1 MIDWVSAVLPC
12 DHDPSKLT
20 SGIVMSFDALLNQEW
35 TVNKKL
41 SVEGS
46 YSSKI
51 QVKSNDNSREI
62 YISGNPTKFLQGH
75 NLFGSNDLRG
85 LMNKFFDELLK
96 HDELGLSPN
105 HFQLA
110 DIRNGE
116 YELTRVD
123 VNETWHLSNQKDV
136 LAWIRAVG
144 ETAFLKHR
152 GAGQFSGDTAYFGKN
167 SRRWS
172 LKCYSKGLEILAKGH
187 KLPPEL
193 SIPEMIEYAQ
203 KALRIEGVIRQMELK
218 RRSLN
223 RACNWDIDTAEELLL
238 EYISKLE
245 MSDVFMLDESVLDTL
260 PPRLRL
266 TYQAWLN
273 GDDLKSVFTH
283 RTFYRV
289 RKEMEKYG
297 IDISTKSP
305 KEKTNVIPLIRV
317 LEAKPVGIPDWA
329 YEKGLVA

>member
-1 MIDWVSAVLPC
+1 
-12 DHDPSKLT
+12 
-20 SGIVMSFDALLNQEW
+20 MSFDAQGENEW
-35 TVNKKL
+35 TVNKTL
-41 SVEGS
+41 TVEGS

-51 QVKSNDNSREI
+51 QIKSHTENQI

-75 NLFGSNDLRG
+75 NLFGTNDLVG
-85 LMNKFFDELLK
+85 LMGKFFDELLK
-96 HDELGLSPN
+96 HEQLGLCPDPFEYAN
-105 HFQLA
+105 IKDGH
-110 DIRNGE
+110 

-123 VNETWHLSNQKDV
+123 VNETWHLNNQKDV
-136 LAWIRAVG
+136 LSWIRAVG
-144 ETAFLKHR
+144 ETAYLKHR

-167 SRRWS
+167 SRRWA

-203 KALRIEGVIRQMELK
+203 KALRIEGVTRQLELK
-218 RRSLN
+218 RRSLHV
-223 RACNWDIDTAEELLL
+223 ASNWDIDTAEELLL

-245 MSDVFMLDESVLDTL
+245 MSDVYMLDQSVLDTL

-305 KEKTNVIPLIRV
+305 KEKNNVIPLIRV

-329 YEKGLVA
+329 YEKNLVA

>member
-1 MIDWVSAVLPC
+1 MIDWVSAILPC
-12 DHDPSKLT
+12 KHDPSKLI
-20 SGIVMSFDALLNQEW
+20 SGLVMSFDAQGNNEW
-35 TVNKKL
+35 TVNKTL

-51 QVKSNDNSREI
+51 QIKSHTENQI

-75 NLFGSNDLRG
+75 NLFGSNDLVSIMG
-85 LMNKFFDELLK
+85 KFFDELLTHK
-96 HDELGLSPN
+96 NLGLCPDP
-105 HFQLA
+105 FQYA
-110 DIRNGE
+110 NIKDGH

-123 VNETWHLSNQKDV
+123 VNETWHLNSQKDV
-136 LAWIRAVG
+136 QAWIRAVG
-144 ETAFLKHR
+144 ETAYLKHR

-167 SRRWS
+167 SRRWA

-193 SIPEMIEYAQ
+193 ATPEMLEYAQ
-203 KALRIEGVIRQMELK
+203 KALRIEGVTRQLELK
-218 RRSLN
+218 RRQLHVAS
-223 RACNWDIDTAEELLL
+223 NWDIDTAEELLL

-245 MSDVFMLDESVLDTL
+245 MSDVYMLKDDVLDSL

-273 GDDLKSVFTH
+273 GDDLKTVLP
-283 RTFYRV
+283 RPTFYRY
-289 RKEMEKYG
+289 RKQILEYG
-297 IDISTKSP
+297 VDISSKSP
-305 KEKTNVIPLIRV
+305 KEKSNVIPLIRV

-329 YEKGLVA
+329 YERNLVA

>member
-1 MIDWVSAVLPC
+1 MIDWVSAILPC
-12 DHDPSKLT
+12 KHDPSKLQD
-20 SGIVMSFDALLNQEW
+20 GFVMAYDAQGQNEW
-35 TVNKKL
+35 VVNRTL

-51 QVKSNDNSREI
+51 QIKSHTENQI

-75 NLFGSNDLRG
+75 NLFGTNDLVG
-85 LMNKFFDELLK
+85 LMGKFFDELLK
-96 HDELGLSPN
+96 HPELGLCPDP
-105 HFQLA
+105 FQYA
-110 DIRNGE
+110 NIKDGH

-123 VNETWHLSNQKDV
+123 VNETWHLNNQKDV

-144 ETAFLKHR
+144 ETAYLRHR

-167 SRRWS
+167 SRRWA
-172 LKCYSKGLEILAKGH
+172 LKCYSKGLEILARGH

-193 SIPEMIEYAQ
+193 AIPEMLEYAQ
-203 KALRIEGVIRQMELK
+203 KALRIEGVTRQLELK
-218 RRSLN
+218 RRSLHV
-223 RACNWDIDTAEELLL
+223 ASNWDIDTAEELLL

-329 YEKGLVA
+329 YEKNLVA